1 MKVYVQLY
9 LLIIAHST
17 KLLIMPQLTIYLDEE
32 TEEKAREAAQR
43 AGFSLSRWAR
53 EKLSAAADVG
63 KTWPEGYFDLF
74 GSIDDPGFEAVDRGS
89 ADGDAPRETL

>member
-1 MKVYVQLY
+1 MV
-9 LLIIAHST
+9 HST
-17 KLLIMPQLTIYLDEE
+17 KLLTMPQLTIYLDEE
-32 TEEKAREAAQR
+32 TAEKAREAAQR

-74 GSIDDPGFEAVDRGS
+74 GSIDDPDFEAVDRGS
-89 ADGDAPRETL
+89 ADGDALRETL